1 MKPLARETLAYLIF
15 GILTVIVNIAAYKL
29 LKPAMG
35 DMAANTLA
43 FFIAVLFAYWT
54 NSSFVFRAEHTWRNF
69 GQFMAMRI
77 GTLFIDDG
85 GMYLLLLWQ
94 VNDVLAKC
102 AVNVVIIAINY
113 LASKLVIFRKSGS

>member
-1 MKPLARETLAYLIF
+1 MKPLAKETLAYLVF
-15 GILTVIVNIAAYKL
+15 GILTVVMNIVAYKL
-29 LKPAMG
+29 LKLAMG

-85 GMYLLLLWQ
+85 GMYLLLMWQ
-94 VNDVLAKC
+94 VDDIIAKC
-102 AVNVVIIAINY
+102 AVNVIIIAINY

>member
-1 MKPLARETLAYLIF
+1 MKPLAIETLAYLVF
-15 GILTVIVNIAAYKL
+15 GILTVVMNIVAYKL
-29 LKPAMG
+29 LNLAMG

-85 GMYLLLLWQ
+85 GMYLLLMWQ
-94 VNDVLAKC
+94 VDDIIAKC
-102 AVNVVIIAINY
+102 AVNVIIIAINY

>member
-1 MKPLARETLAYLIF
+1 MKPLAKETLAYLVF
-15 GILTVIVNIAAYKL
+15 GILTVVMNIVAYKL
-29 LKPAMG
+29 LNLAMG

-85 GMYLLLLWQ
+85 GMYLLLMWQ
-94 VNDVLAKC
+94 VDD
-102 AVNVVIIAINY
+102 IIA
-113 LASKLVIFRKSGS
+113 

>member
-1 MKPLARETLAYLIF
+1 MKPLARETLAYLVF
-15 GILTVIVNIAAYKL
+15 GVLTVLVNIAAYKL
-29 LKPAMG
+29 LKLAMG

-54 NSSFVFRAEHTWRNF
+54 NSTYVFRAAHTWRNF

-94 VNDVLAKC
+94 VNDVAAKC
-102 AVNVVIIAINY
+102 AVNIIIIGINY
-113 LASKLVIFRKSGS
+113 LASKLVIFRRKEG